1 MIRTIKQKRGQEGIR
16 KSESKYTV
24 GHFIFWISLSL
35 RLSLSSK
42 DQPKREVIFRLDSA
56 NR

>member
-35 RLSLSSK
+35 SSK